1 MNNFKQAYGFVL
13 KNIKKNKKLV
23 ESSKSIKGKTFV
35 IAGGTRGIGFHIG
48 KALVEKGA
56 NVAILGKTKE
66 PHPKLENTVD
76 SAVEKLISY
85 SKPEHQVSKKYES
98 PDYKVM
104 PFTKVTKEYI
114 ETQQPKKKV
123 MGVICD
129 VRDKESIDKGRDQIL
144 NYYGNIDGLII
155 NASALCLNSTL
166 KQTQKEIDLMNG
178 VNIKGSFNVGQSYL
192 EIIKQTS
199 THPHVLVISPPM
211 DMLYNSD
218 WWLHHFYYSMS
229 KFNMSLM
236 AKFWN
241 EEFPNVAFNTLW
253 PRTTIDTAPVRN
265 LLGGDYMVNISRK
278 PEIMG
283 TAASIILSSNPKE
296 INGNNFIDDEVCV
309 SADIDVEQFRI
320 NPEIKEKDLMPD
332 FFC

>member
-1 MNNFKQAYGFVL
+1 MKNLKQAYGFVL
-13 KNIKKNKKLV
+13 KNIKKNTKLT
-23 ESSKSIKGKTFV
+23 STTQCIKGKTFV
-35 IAGGTRGIGFHIG
+35 IAGGTRGIGFNIG

-56 NVAILGKTKE
+56 NVAILGKTKV
-66 PHPKLENTVD
+66 PHPKLENTID
-76 SAVEKLISY
+76 SAVEKLLSY
-85 SKPEHQVSKKYES
+85 SKNDHQVQKKYES
-98 PDYKVM
+98 KDIN
-104 PFTKVTKEYI
+104 EYAFSDEARKYLNI
-114 ETQQPKKKV
+114 RDKKKV
-123 MGVICD
+123 IGVVCD
-129 VRDKESIDKGRDQIL
+129 VRDKDSIDEGRDKIL
-144 NYYGNIDGLII
+144 EHFGNIDGLVI

-192 EIIKQTS
+192 DVISRTS
-199 THPHVLVISPPM
+199 THPHVLVISPPL
-211 DMLYNSD
+211 DMIDNSD
-218 WWLHHFYYSMS
+218 WWVHHFYYSMS

-241 EEFPNVAFNTLW
+241 EEFSNVSFNTLW

-265 LLGGDYMVNISRK
+265 LLGGNAMVNISRK

-283 TAASIILSSNPKE
+283 TAASIILSSDPNE
-296 INGNNFIDDEVCV
+296 INGYNFIDDEVCV
-309 SADIDVEQFRI
+309 SADIDVEQFKI

>member
-1 MNNFKQAYGFVL
+1 MNNFKNTYGYVL
-13 KNIKKNKKLV
+13 KNIKKNTKLI
-23 ESSKSIKGKTFV
+23 ESSKCIKGKTFV

-48 KALVEKGA
+48 KALVQKGA

-66 PHPKLENTVD
+66 PHPKLENTID
-76 SAVEKLISY
+76 SAVEKLLSY
-85 SKPEHQVSKKYES
+85 SKPAHTVQKNYES
-98 PDYKVM
+98 KSNKYLTFNQTTENYLENDN
-104 PFTKVTKEYI
+104 
-114 ETQQPKKKV
+114 KKQV

-129 VRDKESIDKGRDQIL
+129 VRNKESIDEGRDKIL
-144 NYYGNIDGLII
+144 EYFGNIDGLII
-155 NASALCLNSTL
+155 NASALCLNNTL

-192 EIIKQTS
+192 EIISQTS
-199 THPHVLVISPPM
+199 THPQVLVISPPL
-211 DMLYNSD
+211 DMINNSD
-218 WWLHHFYYSMS
+218 WWIHHFYYSMS
-229 KFNMSLM
+229 KFNMTLM

-241 EEFPNVAFNTLW
+241 EEFNNVSFNTLW

-283 TAASIILSSNPKE
+283 AAASIILSSDPNE
-296 INGNNFIDDEVCV
+296 INGHNFIDDEVCV
-309 SADIDVEQFRI
+309 SANIDVEQFRI
-320 NPEIKEKDLMPD
+320 NKDIKEKDLMPD